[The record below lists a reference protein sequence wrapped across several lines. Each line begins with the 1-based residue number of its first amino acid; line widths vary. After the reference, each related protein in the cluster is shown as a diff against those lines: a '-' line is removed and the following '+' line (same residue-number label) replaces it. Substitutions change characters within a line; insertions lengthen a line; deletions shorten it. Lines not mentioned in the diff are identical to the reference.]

1 MTSSTSSAP
10 PRTGRSIGAVFA
22 GLLFT
27 FAVTTA
33 VDGAMHALGIYP
45 PFDVRMSDPL
55 FVLAFAYRL
64 PLNAAG
70 AYVAARIAPRR
81 PLKHALVLGGVGMV
95 LATAGAIAMWD
106 KGPAWY
112 SLANI
117 LCALPCAWAGGR
129 LREAQLGTAAVV
141 AGPAV

>member
-1 MTSSTSSAP
+1 MTSSAP

-33 VDGAMHALGIYP
+33 VDLTLHALGVFP
-45 PFDVRMSDPL
+45 PWTERMSDAL
-55 FVLAFAYRL
+55 FVLALAYRL

-70 AYVAARIAPRR
+70 AYVAARVAPRHPMR
-81 PLKHALVLGGVGMV
+81 HALVLGGVGIV
-95 LATAGAIAMWD
+95 LTTAGAIAMWD
-106 KGPAWY
+106 QGPAWY

-117 LCALPCAWAGGR
+117 ACALPCAWAGGALAR
-129 LREAQLGTAAVV
+129 PREGAA
-141 AGPAV
+141 AGAAAG